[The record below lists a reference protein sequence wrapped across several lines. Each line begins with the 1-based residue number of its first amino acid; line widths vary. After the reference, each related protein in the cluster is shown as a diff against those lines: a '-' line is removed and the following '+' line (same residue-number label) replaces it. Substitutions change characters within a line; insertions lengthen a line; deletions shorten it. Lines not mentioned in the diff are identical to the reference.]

1 MVPVYIDIGI
11 SRHKGAS
18 ECIRWF
24 TNMVAVVADDDEKI
38 QSELHSA
45 REGENNKVRGR
56 KKKAVALGGGR
67 TLDRMKF
74 QFYEL

>member
-1 MVPVYIDIGI
+1 MDIGGQADGLLVGI
-11 SRHKGAS
+11 RGAGGD
-18 ECIRWF
+18 E
-24 TNMVAVVADDDEKI
+24 DDDEKI
-38 QSELHSA
+38 RSELHSA
-45 REGENNKVRGR
+45 REGENNEVRGR